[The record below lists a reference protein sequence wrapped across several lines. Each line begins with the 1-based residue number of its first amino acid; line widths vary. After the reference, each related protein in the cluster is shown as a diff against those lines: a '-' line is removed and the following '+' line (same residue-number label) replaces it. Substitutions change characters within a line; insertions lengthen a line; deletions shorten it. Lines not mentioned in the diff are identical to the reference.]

1 MDSKI
6 ATQFAAIGARAA
18 VVESA
23 QEARVREVRAA
34 RWTAPGLLPPFSI
47 DIRNDGDGEYFEL
60 HSEADV
66 RADVVDI
73 DPLDRHLLLVVRTLA
88 MDAGAGGETYLCGH
102 DGGHWFVA
110 AVPEKARARD
120 VQSAKDALRP
130 QAIWD
135 AMLDHG
141 IPHELRGRLAR
152 LLVRSRPERES
163 EAGSTAKMVFLD

>member
-47 DIRNDGDGEYFEL
+47 DIRVDRDGEYFEL
-60 HSEADV
+60 RGQPEIRV
-66 RADVVDI
+66 DVVDI
-73 DPLDRHLLLVVRTLA
+73 DFLDRHLLLEVRAPA
-88 MDAGAGGETYLCGH
+88 MDAVVSVETYLCGYDH
-102 DGGHWFVA
+102 GHWFVA
-110 AVPEKARARD
+110 AVPERAGARD

-135 AMLDHG
+135 AMLDHD
-141 IPHELRGRLAR
+141 IPSELRGRLAR

-163 EAGSTAKMVFLD
+163 GGANMVFLD